1 MPGLEAPLETA
12 IRKPPRAGPRPLP
25 THLLT
30 AAMTYTS
37 SNAAL
42 PLLRNGSL
50 NSSLATDRIEA
61 FNSAADRVDALDL
74 ARAVET
80 EGRARIDDFLRGVS
94 AYRSHSYQRD
104 VEDPAAVWSEGST
117 RLLKYPAT
125 SGTPKADLFV
135 VPSLINRAYVLDLS
149 SRSSFMR
156 WITAHGYNGYLV
168 DWGRPGPTEESF
180 DLTDY
185 IAGRL
190 ARAFH
195 AIEGRVRRPT
205 FSIGYC
211 MGGDLA
217 LAHALRHQ
225 NDVSG
230 LALLATP
237 WDFHA
242 ADAVG
247 ARAISAMADAFEPQ
261 LTLLGALP
269 TDFLQLLFCT
279 LDPLLGFR
287 KFQKFANLDPVSD
300 RALDF
305 VALED
310 WLNDGVP
317 LTAKVAREC
326 LGNWYGQNTTARGD
340 WRIDGEPVRPAALS
354 IPALAVIPAHDRIV
368 PPESARALADALPE
382 CETLSPAAGHIGMM
396 TGRNAETAVWRPLTD
411 WINAQCQKML

>member
-1 MPGLEAPLETA
+1 MLGLEALLETA
-12 IRKPPRAGPRPLP
+12 NRKPPRAGPRPLP
-25 THLLT
+25 NHLLT

-50 NSSLATDRIEA
+50 SSSLATDRIES
-61 FNSAADRVDALDL
+61 FNNAANRVDATAL
-74 ARAVET
+74 ARAVER
-80 EGRARIDDFLRGVS
+80 EGRARVDNFLCGVS
-94 AYRSHSYQRD
+94 AYRAHSYRRD
-104 VEDPAAVWSEGST
+104 VADPAAVWSEGST
-117 RLLKYPAT
+117 RLLKYAAENVT
-125 SGTPKADLFV
+125 AKADLLV
-135 VPSLINRAYVLDLS
+135 VPSLINRSYVLDLS

-156 WITAHGYNGYLV
+156 WLAGRGFNGYLV
-168 DWGRPGPTEESF
+168 DWGQPSDTEQSF

-190 ARAFH
+190 GRAFH
-195 AIEGRVRRPT
+195 AIDNRTERPT
-205 FSIGYC
+205 IMIGYC

-225 NDVSG
+225 SDLSG

-242 ADAVG
+242 ADAVS
-247 ARAISAMADAFEPQ
+247 ARAISAIADAFEPQ
-261 LTLLGALP
+261 LSLLGELP

-287 KFQKFANLDPVSD
+287 KFQTFAKMDQTSD

-317 LTAKVAREC
+317 LTAQVAREC
-326 LGNWYGQNTTARGD
+326 LGDWYGKNTPARGG
-340 WRIDGEPVRPAALS
+340 WKIEGQAVMPNNLS
-354 IPALAVIPAHDRIV
+354 IPSLAVIPAHDRIV
-368 PPESARALADALPE
+368 PPESAMSLANALPN
-382 CETLSPAAGHIGMM
+382 CQTISPQAGHIGMM
-396 TGRNAETAVWRPLTD
+396 TGRNAEAAVWRPLEAWLT
-411 WINAQCQKML
+411 AQRSH